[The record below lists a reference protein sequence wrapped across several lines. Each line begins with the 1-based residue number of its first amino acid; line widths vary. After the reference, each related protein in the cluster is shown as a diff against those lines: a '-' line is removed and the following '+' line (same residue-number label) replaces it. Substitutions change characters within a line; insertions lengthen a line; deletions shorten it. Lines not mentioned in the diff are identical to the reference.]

1 MSAARILRRK
11 LISDKARR
19 AKPENRPL
27 KKGTV
32 FKHVVNTHMDGPY
45 EVAFHVTKGVRK
57 VRLHA

>member
-32 FKHVVNTHMDGPY
+32 FKHVINTHMDGPY
-45 EVAFHVTKGVRK
+45 EVAFHVTKGARRVR
-57 VRLHA
+57 VGA